1 MMTEPKPCPFC
12 GNDKKE
18 LLSCSGGDDDIV
30 ICLDCL
36 AENMRLN
43 CWNTRPIEDALQER
57 IAGLEAENGALRE
70 AQRLI
75 PVAERLPE
83 DYKRVLIEFDDGGTS
98 IATHSHIPKQWST
111 IDKLHFH
118 GDSYNWVV
126 AWRELPDGCK

>member
-1 MMTEPKPCPFC
+1 MTEPKPCPFC

-57 IAGLEAENGALRE
+57 IVELEEAAMELLNSIPHSELEIARECIGNTNFSVITNCKHKLVRALR
-70 AQRLI
+70 
-75 PVAERLPE
+75 
-83 DYKRVLIEFDDGGTS
+83 KDG
-98 IATHSHIPKQWST
+98 
-111 IDKLHFH
+111 
-118 GDSYNWVV
+118 
-126 AWRELPDGCK
+126 E